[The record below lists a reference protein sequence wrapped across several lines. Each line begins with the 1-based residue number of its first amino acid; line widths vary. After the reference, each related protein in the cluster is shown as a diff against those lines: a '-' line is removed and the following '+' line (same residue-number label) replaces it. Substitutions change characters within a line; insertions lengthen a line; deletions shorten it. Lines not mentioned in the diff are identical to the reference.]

1 MDCLGVQMRAW
12 VLFVTFGWV
21 YLGQAAAGPYYM
33 VAVPAILGSG
43 AEVKFCARLLQPNES
58 LTTTVT
64 LMSQNLTITLYKK
77 ESRQEFDDCH
87 KFMAPIVPK
96 DEAWNLQV
104 EVSGETFY
112 SREVRKVLIRV
123 NKPVTFIQTDK
134 PIYLPGQTV
143 HFRLVTLDTNLRPA
157 CRKYDMI
164 ELEDANGNR
173 IGQWLKQTSAGKILQ
188 LSHPLNTEAKEGTYQ
203 ISVSF
208 EEDRIFHNFKVEKYV
223 LPKFD
228 VKITSDDEVSIAQEE
243 ISVKI
248 CAKYT
253 YGQPVPG
260 TLKLEI
266 CRPFDQYVFREVD
279 DSGNL
284 SEVTSPCHK
293 ESKQADKEGCA
304 TFTVP
309 MSTFTKLDPKAV
321 QDSLE
326 IIAKMEEEGTGITH
340 SHNSRVSISYVI
352 GKLSFFDTPKVYE
365 KDTTVEGK
373 VKALRYNDQP
383 LANMDLYLFEGERW
397 SSRHLQNLTTD
408 NNGVATFSLDT
419 AGHNGNIRLHV
430 SDKPVLEYVGYRVP
444 YHETGDITLSMAQQS
459 SPDTKT
465 VSLLEVKK
473 TERALP
479 CGSEEEITIH
489 YTVVQEAQGPMDIN
503 YLVIGRNDIV
513 MQEFQKIVVTDNTV
527 TEGSISFK
535 LPITAALAPNFVVV
549 AFAVLPSSYVIAHS
563 AEFNTEK
570 CFSHKVEVK
579 FNPDEGVPG
588 EDATL
593 QVSGHP
599 DSLCGI
605 SVIDQSVLIQ
615 EPGKYLKAEM
625 IYNLLPRN
633 RYVPYEVRDPT
644 QCLPVRPKRSIIPY
658 PVNVDDAFTVFQNAG
673 LKILTNLM
681 IRVPDCLHYLG
692 REYHYGRHYV
702 QYGTVSYSKVPQRVA
717 MNSPVGG
724 SGFGAGAAP
733 PVIETVRT
741 FFPETW
747 IWDLVETGEFGKA
760 DMPVKIPDTITTW
773 ETEAFCLSSQGFG
786 LAPRKNFTVFQP
798 FFLELSLPYS
808 IIRGENF
815 ELKATVFNY
824 LTSCMMV
831 AVTPAP
837 TDDYTLTLVPGLNY
851 KFCLCGNERKTVSW
865 NMSPTA
871 LGTVDVIVSA
881 EAVSS
886 DVSCNNEIV
895 EVPVRGRIDKVT
907 KKLIVKAEGI
917 EMVKTHNLLLCPK
930 DQTLTEEIDVQLP
943 DNVIVGSDRAMVS
956 VMGYQRQLNYK
967 HDDGAYSAFG
977 TGSGNT
983 WLTAFVLRSFVKAK
997 NFIYIDPAKIE
1008 ESKLWLQ
1015 SKQMPSGCFEKVG
1028 KLFHNEMKGGV
1039 SDEVTLTAYIS
1050 AALLEMGLPA
1060 DDPVLAQSL
1069 NCLTTSE
1076 GVQSNTYT
1084 TALMSYVFTLAHNAT
1099 ARNPLLSHLDTVAHT
1114 DGGLRHWSQT
1124 SAETSAS
1131 LSVEISSYGLL
1142 AKLGSSNPTASDL
1155 GYAAQ
1160 IVRWLIKQ
1168 QNYYGGFSS
1177 TQDTVVALQA
1187 LTRYSSLVYSP
1198 GGQSTVTVKPPSG
1211 APLVF
1216 QVNQNNKLLYQEQ
1229 SLPDVTGIYTVEA
1242 NGDACAA
1249 IQVTVMYNIPI
1260 PNEPTPFSLKVAP
1273 KADCDNNLLRPRMTL
1288 NIKAQYNG
1296 KAEISNMAVIDIKI
1310 LSGFSVDSES
1320 LNALKSVPPVK
1331 RVDKEEDHVLIYLDG
1346 VPKDILLSYELM
1358 VIRERT
1364 VYNLKPAVVHMY
1376 DYYQPSDKVE
1386 TDYTFSC

>member
-1 MDCLGVQMRAW
+1 
-12 VLFVTFGWV
+12 
-21 YLGQAAAGPYYM
+21 M

-134 PIYLPGQTV
+134 PIYLPGQTGNSYCADLSCLFIIKSFLFV
-143 HFRLVTLDTNLRPA
+143 SQ
-157 CRKYDMI
+157 
-164 ELEDANGNR
+164 DANGNR

-266 CRPFDQYVFREVD
+266 CRPFDQYVFRE
-279 DSGNL
+279 
-284 SEVTSPCHK
+284 
-293 ESKQADKEGCA
+293 EGCA

-373 VKALRYNDQP
+373 VSQNQSITFP

-430 SDKPVLEYVGYRVP
+430 RHSDITFLSYVGYRVP

-503 YLVIGRNDIV
+503 YLVRGL
-513 MQEFQKIVVTDNTV
+513 DNTV

-625 IYNLLPRN
+625 VGDMYLKQKSHYYTVSYSLLICILH
-633 RYVPYEVRDPT
+633 
-644 QCLPVRPKRSIIPY
+644 CL
-658 PVNVDDAFTVFQNAG
+658 FT
-673 LKILTNLM
+673 
-681 IRVPDCLHYLG
+681 
-692 REYHYGRHYV
+692 V

-956 VMGYQRQLNYK
+956 VMGNILGRAMKNL
-967 HDDGAYSAFG
+967 DGLLRMPYGCGSRTCFFLTIYYYAFG

-1249 IQVTVMYNIPI
+1249 IQVSEGTTSQRTLSIP
-1260 PNEPTPFSLKVAP
+1260 EST
-1273 KADCDNNLLRPRMTL
+1273 LLFME
-1288 NIKAQYNG
+1288 YNG

-1320 LNALKSVPPVK
+1320 LNAVSCY
-1331 RVDKEEDHVLIYLDG
+1331 E
-1346 VPKDILLSYELM
+1346 DILLSYELM

>member
-1 MDCLGVQMRAW
+1 MHSTRKYLKGLYLNGQINKGKYLKGLYLNGQNKHRPFKYFL
-12 VLFVTFGWV
+12 VL
-21 YLGQAAAGPYYM
+21 YYM

-87 KFMAPIVPK
+87 KFMA
-96 DEAWNLQV
+96 WNLQV

-143 HFRLVTLDTNLRPA
+143 HFRLVTLDTNLRP
-157 CRKYDMI
+157 
-164 ELEDANGNR
+164 DANGNR

-284 SEVTSPCHK
+284 SE
-293 ESKQADKEGCA
+293 ADKEGCA

-658 PVNVDDAFTVFQNAG
+658 PNAG

-692 REYHYGRHYV
+692 REYHYGRHY
-702 QYGTVSYSKVPQRVA
+702 GNLLS
-717 MNSPVGG
+717 
-724 SGFGAGAAP
+724 
-733 PVIETVRT
+733 
-741 FFPETW
+741 
-747 IWDLVETGEFGKA
+747 A

-956 VMGYQRQLNYK
+956 VMGNILGRAMKNLDGLLRMPYGCGMVSEKDHGIIRQLNYK

-1249 IQVTVMYNIPI
+1249 IQVSEGTTSQRTLSIP
-1260 PNEPTPFSLKVAP
+1260 EST
-1273 KADCDNNLLRPRMTL
+1273 LLFMELACSPVFV
-1288 NIKAQYNG
+1288 YNG

-1320 LNALKSVPPVK
+1320 LNAVSCY
-1331 RVDKEEDHVLIYLDG
+1331 E